1 MPLQVFDDI
10 EEATEA
16 PDLSSALASYPT
28 LGTFAAGTTLSSALS
43 AYVTTAS
50 EQAITGLKTFSQI
63 RLRNARV
70 RPGVNGAEAALIFY
84 DTVDDSS
91 QQIGDVWRAGVSVG
105 VNNRR
110 CFIIAPDLLNGSFVP
125 TLKFSPTGLLS
136 LNAGCVFEAP
146 TINQNG
152 TPLTDLFQAKSD
164 MSSYYNKTSVD
175 NLLLDYVKRTG
186 DESAA
191 GNKTSRA

>member
-16 PDLSSALASYPT
+16 PIDNRYALSSSLASYPT

-70 RPGVNGAEAALIFY
+70 RPVVNGAEAALIFY
-84 DTVDDSS
+84 DNVDESS
-91 QQIGDVWRAGVSVG
+91 LQQIGDLWRAGVSVG
-105 VNNRR
+105 VSNRR
-110 CFIIAPDLLNGSFVP
+110 CFIIAPDL
-125 TLKFSPTGLLS
+125 
-136 LNAGCVFEAP
+136 
-146 TINQNG
+146 
-152 TPLTDLFQAKSD
+152 
-164 MSSYYNKTSVD
+164 
-175 NLLLDYVKRTG
+175 
-186 DESAA
+186 
-191 GNKTSRA
+191 